1 MDEEDD
7 DEDYGYEEYIDRG
20 PIPDFVDATAQQ
32 VQSFQYL
39 ATALDSVADPEIK
52 KVGYM
57 MLTAIVE
64 KVGGKG
70 ATRNIGVVKT

>member
-7 DEDYGYEEYIDRG
+7 DEDSGYEEYIDRG

-39 ATALDSVADPEIK
+39 ATALDTVSDLEIK

-70 ATRNIGVVKT
+70 TTRNIGVVKS